1 MPVVEAVIIAVAHP
15 RLGDAPLVVAG
26 EVPRVGARLDRRL
39 GAGVGVAP
47 GIIAN
52 SL

>member
-1 MPVVEAVIIAVAHP
+1 MSVY
-15 RLGDAPLVVAG
+15 LGDAPLVVAG
-26 EVPRVGARLDRRL
+26 EVPRVGARLHRRL